1 MMPHPVAALVCA
13 ILGVLLLWLGLGA
26 RRREVG
32 IEGRVVM
39 PLAGV
44 MFLVAA
50 LVYGLLSVV
59 DVVT

>member
-1 MMPHPVAALVCA
+1 MPHPLAAIICAVVGMLLV
-13 ILGVLLLWLGLGA
+13 WLGLGA

-44 MFLVAA
+44 MFLLAA
-50 LVYGLLSVV
+50 AAYGLLSIV
-59 DVVT
+59 DMVT